1 MCGAPSHVRQTL
13 DRPRDAT
20 PRRRSRHHGPVAFGS
35 DPAVERAQ
43 EAIERARRDLEETGV
58 PAYTAVA
65 FPADGP
71 PVVSPFV
78 VAVPGSARDHART
91 LGSSHPGAQ
100 VFIVGRQ
107 FSRGRVALTVWAE
120 GREDPV
126 HHRFE
131 VLPSESS

>member
-1 MCGAPSHVRQTL
+1 MP
-13 DRPRDAT
+13 
-20 PRRRSRHHGPVAFGS
+20 PVAFGT

-43 EAIERARRDLEETGV
+43 QAIERARRDLEQTGV

-65 FPADGP
+65 FAADGTA
-71 PVVSPFV
+71 VLSPFV
-78 VAVPGSARDHART
+78 VAVPGSAREHARAMR
-91 LGSSHPGAQ
+91 SAHPGAE

-126 HHRFE
+126 AHRYE
-131 VLPSESS
+131 VLPSDHH